1 VHLNGAAVVWNGS
14 LAGTPTRM
22 GIEGSAAGARTAALA
37 SRPLGET
44 LATIAIP
51 TDEYVGV
58 ARLVAAGVASRFDLD
73 YAHVDDLQLAMET
86 LVRVALG
93 SGVTP
98 VNVSVE
104 TDEAALYVVVGPA
117 SSDVLQRRLRDAGE
131 IRTVLERLVDGVIE
145 RTVPDRSIALRV
157 DLPAR

>member
-1 VHLNGAAVVWNGS
+1 MS
-14 LAGTPTRM
+14 
-22 GIEGSAAGARTAALA
+22 
-37 SRPLGET
+37 ET

-73 YAHVDDLQLAMET
+73 YAHVDDLQLATET
-86 LVRVALG
+86 LVRMVLG
-93 SGVTP
+93 SGSTPATVT
-98 VNVSVE
+98 VE
-104 TDEAALYVVVGPA
+104 TDEEALYVVVGPA
-117 SSDVLQRRLRDAGE
+117 SPEVLQRRLRDAGE
-131 IRTVLERLVDGVIE
+131 LRMVLERLVDGVAE

>member
-1 VHLNGAAVVWNGS
+1 MPIERAV
-14 LAGTPTRM
+14 AGV
-22 GIEGSAAGARTAALA
+22 RTAALA
-37 SRPLGET
+37 SRPLSEV
-44 LATIAIP
+44 LATITIP

-58 ARLVAAGVASRFDLD
+58 ARLVAAGVASRLDLD
-73 YAHVDDLQLAMET
+73 YAHVDDLQLATET

-104 TDEAALYVVVGPA
+104 TDEAALYVVVGPT

-131 IRTVLERLVDGVIE
+131 VRTVLERLVDGVVE
-145 RTVPDRSIALRV
+145 RTVPVRSIALRV
-157 DLPAR
+157 DLPTR

>member
-1 VHLNGAAVVWNGS
+1 M
-14 LAGTPTRM
+14 P
-22 GIEGSAAGARTAALA
+22 IERAAAGGRTAALA
-37 SRPLGET
+37 SRPMSET

-73 YAHVDDLQLAMET
+73 YAHVDDLQLATET
-86 LVRVALG
+86 LVRMVLG
-93 SGVTP
+93 SGSTPATVT
-98 VNVSVE
+98 VE
-104 TDEAALYVVVGPA
+104 TDEEALYVVVGPA
-117 SSDVLQRRLRDAGE
+117 SPEVLQRRLRDAGE
-131 IRTVLERLVDGVIE
+131 LRMVLERLVDGVAE